1 MASRSCSRAERD
13 TTHPIQSNPIQPS
26 TQPANVYLSTRY
38 LIHNREENNS
48 DDSEVPQDGRSL
60 LSLQTLS
67 AMSSSDA
74 TVARKASS

>member
-1 MASRSCSRAERD
+1 V
-13 TTHPIQSNPIQPS
+13 TPPTQSNPIQPS

>member
-1 MASRSCSRAERD
+1 M
-13 TTHPIQSNPIQPS
+13 TPPTQSNPIQPS